1 MSEERKKH
9 YRFNIPINPEMF
21 QRRDELRKWADEAHK
36 DIMDWVLTLKWHG
49 KIVGVDVT
57 KIQSIELSG
66 GEITIKHEIKNWM
79 AFDDDDK
86 TSIQTFKISADDF
99 FHPEIVK
106 DKPQQLDMGDIENAS
121 S

>member
-1 MSEERKKH
+1 MSEEGKKKY
-9 YRFNIPINPEMF
+9 YRFNVPIDSKMF
-21 QRRDELRKWADEAHK
+21 KRRDELQKWADEAHK

-49 KIVGVDVT
+49 IIVGVDVT

-66 GEITIKHEIKNWM
+66 SQIIIKHEIKNWM
-79 AFDDDDK
+79 QFDDDEK

-106 DKPQQLDMGDIENAS
+106 DKPQQLDMADIKNDT
-121 S
+121 